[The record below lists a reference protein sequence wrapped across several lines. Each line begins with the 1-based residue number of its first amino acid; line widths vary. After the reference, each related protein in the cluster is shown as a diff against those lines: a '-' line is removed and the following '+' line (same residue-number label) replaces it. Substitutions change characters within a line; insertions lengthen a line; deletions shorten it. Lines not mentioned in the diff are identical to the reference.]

1 MASSLPPIVCL
12 EVGTSHVRVLVAEC
26 PPDGTLVL
34 TGGGI
39 APTRGVRKS
48 EIVDFD
54 NALASVKAALRQA
67 EENADVEIRQV
78 HLMVTGGHIRSLVNR
93 GTAPVLSA
101 ERVVGPAEIEDVMR
115 NARVLNLPHDREV
128 LHSINQNFTV
138 DDQTGVLNPDGMEAS
153 RLAVEVLII
162 HGVRNRLRNAVRV
175 AEEAGVE
182 VVDTV
187 FSGLCSA
194 LGVLTVEQKEAGAL
208 VLDLGAGTTEYVIYA
223 RKSIAHAGVLAV
235 GGDHVTNDIAVGLNL
250 PYPAAEK
257 IKCLHGSA
265 QVDLGRRSQILTLP
279 AEAGFEAR
287 QIRLHDLNVIIHA
300 RMEELFQLIKAEVEE
315 RRLQHLLGAGVVLTG
330 GGVNLSEV
338 SALAQRVFDLPCTI
352 ASAGASVAG
361 LADLAARP
369 DCAAPIGLLRY
380 AQRSLQ
386 KEHEPM
392 PKNRVVRWLRDAFGK
407 GVRHGG

>member
-1 MASSLPPIVCL
+1 M
-12 EVGTSHVRVLVAEC
+12 
-26 PPDGTLVL
+26 
-34 TGGGI
+34 
-39 APTRGVRKS
+39 
-48 EIVDFD
+48 
-54 NALASVKAALRQA
+54 
-67 EENADVEIRQV
+67 EIRQV
-78 HLMVTGGHIRSLVNR
+78 HLMVTGGHILSEVSR
-93 GTAPVLSA
+93 GSAPVLSA

-175 AEEAGVE
+175 VEAAGVE

-250 PYPAAEK
+250 PYPTAEK

-265 QVDLGRRSQILTLP
+265 LVDLGRRSQILTLP

-287 QIRLHDLNVIIHA
+287 QVRLHDLNLIIHA
-300 RMEELFQLIKAEVEE
+300 RMEELFQLIKSEVEE
-315 RRLQHLLGAGVVLTG
+315 RRLQHLLGAGVILTG
-330 GGVNLSEV
+330 GGTNLSEV
-338 SALAQRVFDLPCTI
+338 AALAQRVFNLPCTV
-352 ASAGASVAG
+352 ASAAASVSG
-361 LADLAARP
+361 LPDLATRP

-386 KEHEPM
+386 REQDPA
-392 PKNRVVRWLRDAFGK
+392 PRNRVVRWLRDALGK